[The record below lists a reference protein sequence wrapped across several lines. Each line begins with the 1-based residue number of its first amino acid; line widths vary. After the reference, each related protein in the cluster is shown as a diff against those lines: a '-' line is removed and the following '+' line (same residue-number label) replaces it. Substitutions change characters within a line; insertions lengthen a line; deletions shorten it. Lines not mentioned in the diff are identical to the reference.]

1 MTITK
6 LQQNERRVE
15 ALQFLQPSTFET
27 GNLKNVLIDHFAF
40 DTVTGRKIIPY
51 IPIRITT
58 LEDGSII
65 PNGCKSNL
73 TQTQMEELKINKKLQ
88 NNLFDKKGVPYD
100 FKEIADSE
108 ATHYEIRLN
117 FNKPKLIID
126 VDGLLENGDIK
137 LSEYFDKPLPQQLKN
152 APFFLSRS
160 KSLPHHLFYITDL
173 PQHVNKPIYQNVFK
187 SFHGDILLNH
197 TWEMKDA
204 KLYNYSGEIPT
215 ISWKVI
221 EQWLD
226 VTKKNAKD
234 IFSKPATTFVK
245 LTKNIKIHSPISPQ
259 QLNEMENESLILQKD
274 VTAVPKI
281 VVPTITIPKMDE
293 EEKDVVNDEDEYEV
307 IENDEDLKNSQI
319 FGHQN
324 IYNDEI
330 KFYIENKSFNFGK
343 GTHLDYIVFGGYL
356 KCLCSEQFAYKFWE
370 MVTMNCGTAN
380 KIREYATTWKYV
392 KPMILDTLKTI
403 QKIRLLVNKEKPTLR
418 ETWKEKQKQEKKIN
432 KEQEKQKAKEE
443 EDEEQQLRKMNNT
456 FVKDD
461 DEAIDVIFARLK
473 DNLIYTNGAI
483 FLKRID
489 KNVWINDNDMLESY
503 MLTYILESKLYKT
516 NKTYDLIPYS
526 AFVTTAK
533 KIREGL
539 FSKIKSNAKDD
550 SQYNKFHTST
560 KNIICF
566 NDGILNFQFQTFT
579 KWNEIPKEDEIFTTV
594 IINRDFENYFN
605 NPNRYYIDT
614 IVKDLFTGMFGED
627 ETTTVLQFFARA
639 ISGNY
644 QDKNFLSFRGN
655 RNCGKGV
662 LYDLFKAT
670 FEKYVGSFALNNIVC
685 QRQSKKSSDEAKE
698 NAWLL
703 PLEFQRISISQETPD
718 NENNTIKQ
726 GLKLDN
732 KALKTIMSGGDP
744 IIGRKM
750 FRDPIEFSIESVLC
764 FFGNE
769 TLSVDGDANKHHYI
783 TSGVKQYVTQDEY
796 NMKQSMF
803 GDDYMTSYGV
813 RKETL
818 KDLVKYDV
826 NYQNALVILL
836 LEHWKNTPITIQ
848 QTNIYGETNK
858 NESIRDLI
866 FKNYEITKDKKD
878 KIAKDDLVET
888 LGKDKR
894 KIIDELRQLGCV
906 EPKDKCRM
914 TIYTTVRNEKGVD
927 EQISKQ
933 VQAFYKI
940 KKREIKI
947 AVDEKDEKDEM
958 EEEKE

>member
-1 MTITK
+1 M
-6 LQQNERRVE
+6 N
-15 ALQFLQPSTFET
+15 
-27 GNLKNVLIDHFAF
+27 
-40 DTVTGRKIIPY
+40 
-51 IPIRITT
+51 
-58 LEDGSII
+58 
-65 PNGCKSNL
+65 
-73 TQTQMEELKINKKLQ
+73 
-88 NNLFDKKGVPYD
+88 
-100 FKEIADSE
+100 
-108 ATHYEIRLN
+108 
-117 FNKPKLIID
+117 
-126 VDGLLENGDIK
+126 
-137 LSEYFDKPLPQQLKN
+137 
-152 APFFLSRS
+152 
-160 KSLPHHLFYITDL
+160 
-173 PQHVNKPIYQNVFK
+173 
-187 SFHGDILLNH
+187 
-197 TWEMKDA
+197 
-204 KLYNYSGEIPT
+204 
-215 ISWKVI
+215 I
-221 EQWLD
+221 E
-226 VTKKNAKD
+226 
-234 IFSKPATTFVK
+234 
-245 LTKNIKIHSPISPQ
+245 
-259 QLNEMENESLILQKD
+259 
-274 VTAVPKI
+274 
-281 VVPTITIPKMDE
+281 
-293 EEKDVVNDEDEYEV
+293 
-307 IENDEDLKNSQI
+307 I
-319 FGHQN
+319 FGQQN

-330 KFYIENKSFNFGK
+330 KYYIENKSFNFGK
-343 GTHLDYIVFGGYL
+343 GTHLEYIVFGGYL
-356 KCLCSEQFAYKFWE
+356 KCLCSEQYAYKFWE

-380 KIREYATTWKYV
+380 KMKEYSMTWKYV

-418 ETWKEKQKQEKKIN
+418 ENWKEKQKQEKKLN
-432 KEQEKQKAKEE
+432 REQEKQKIKEE
-443 EDEEQQLRKMNNT
+443 DDEELELRKTNNT

-461 DEAIDVIFARLK
+461 DEAIDIIYSRLK
-473 DNLIYTNGAI
+473 DNLIYSNGAI
-483 FLKRID
+483 FLKRKD

-503 MLTYILESKLYKT
+503 MLTYILESKIYKT

-566 NDGILNFQFQTFT
+566 NDGILNFQLKTFT
-579 KWNEIPKEDEIFTTV
+579 KWQNILKEEEIFTTV
-594 IINRDFENYFN
+594 IIDRDFEQYFY
-605 NPNRYYIDT
+605 NPNREYIDN
-614 IVKDLFTGMFGED
+614 IVKDLFTGMFGD
-627 ETTTVLQFFARA
+627 ETTKVLQFFARA

-718 NENNTIKQ
+718 NENNSIKQ

-732 KALKTIMSGGDP
+732 KALKTIMSGGDT
-744 IIGRKM
+744 IIARKM
-750 FRDPIEFSIESVLC
+750 FRDPVEFSIESVLC

-818 KDLVKYDV
+818 KDLVKYDN
-826 NYQNALVILL
+826 NYKNALVYLL
-836 LEHWKNTPITIQ
+836 LEHWTNTPITIQ
-848 QTNIYGETNK
+848 QTNIYGEINK

-878 KIAKDDLVET
+878 RISKDELVET
-888 LGKDKR
+888 IGRDKK

-914 TIYTTVRNEKGVD
+914 TVYSTIKNKDGVD

-940 KKREIKI
+940 KKRVNIVT
-947 AVDEKDEKDEM
+947 VDENNESD
-958 EEEKE
+958 EEKE